1 MEVGHE
7 DIKPETEIASLR
19 RDFSPNEGERT
30 FDIELVSALAGMSP
44 AFVRKVLGSR
54 SKSVTLV
61 EVLVLLDQDAF
72 HETFVPRSRIPD
84 YLLSQETDAA
94 QLDSL
99 TLNDEHTLICGNTKE
114 LVRRIPRDSVRCVVT
129 SSPYWAMRIYDLH
142 YLVEWADGEK
152 CPYGHEQTPEGFV
165 RHTVELLYLLKPT
178 MKVDGSIW
186 WNLMDT
192 YNTRTQ
198 IRNNAS
204 ETLRA
209 MRGLD
214 GRGWKDYTCRRYSAG
229 HSYLQ
234 DGEQCLIPGRVA
246 ERASRI
252 GYWVKSQ
259 ISWKKEGSLPETVG
273 TRVTREAEY
282 ILHLTLQRS
291 PFFDKDAYREL
302 PSRLGGRNRKYEFDK
317 VTDVWCLPTASGKD
331 GHGAQFPLG
340 LPGRC
345 IGLTSQPG
353 DLILDPFVG
362 SGTTSVAARE
372 LGRRSLGFDVNEDY
386 LATARRRLANG
397 LQPGLNFGSGS
408 QIPDEAPEEAL
419 SCSDV

>member
-7 DIKPETEIASLR
+7 DIKPETEITTHR
-19 RDFSPNEGERT
+19 REFSPSERERT
-30 FDIELVSALAGMSP
+30 FDIEMVSALAGMDPS
-44 AFVRKVLGSR
+44 FVRKVLGYCA
-54 SKSVTLV
+54 KAVTLN

-84 YLLSQETDAA
+84 YLLSQSTDAA
-94 QLDSL
+94 QSNVL
-99 TLNDEHTLICGNTKE
+99 TLEHEHTLICGNTKE
-114 LVRRIPRDSVRCVVT
+114 LIRRIPRGSVRCVVT

-178 MKVDGSIW
+178 MKIDGSIW

-214 GRGWKDYTCRRYSAG
+214 SRGWKDYACRRYSSG

-234 DGEQCLIPGRVA
+234 DGEQCLIPARVA

-259 ISWKKEGSLPETVG
+259 ISWKKQGSLPETVG
-273 TRVTREAEY
+273 TRVTREVEY
-282 ILHLTLQRS
+282 IIHLTLQRS
-291 PFFDKDAYREL
+291 PFFNKDAYRKL
-302 PSRLGGRNRKYEFDK
+302 PPRLGGKNPKYEFDT
-317 VTDVWCLPTASGKD
+317 VTDVWCLPTATGKD
-331 GHGAQFPLG
+331 GHGAQFPLE

-345 IGLTSQPG
+345 IGLTSEPG
-353 DLILDPFVG
+353 DIILDPFVG
-362 SGTTSVAARE
+362 SGTTSVAARM
-372 LGRRSLGFDVNEDY
+372 LGRRSLGFDVNENY
-386 LATARRRLANG
+386 LATARRRISDS
-397 LQPGLNFGSGS
+397 PVESFPPV
-408 QIPDEAPEEAL
+408 IYTKEPDHKEGGDEP
-419 SCSDV
+419 